1 MKQAQL
7 SGSPRVNVGKKDAKA
22 LRNAERVP
30 CVLYGAGE
38 QTHFHVKQ
46 IDIQK
51 IIFSPDVYQVEIDI
65 EGKKT
70 MGIIQELQQH
80 PVTDKIVHVDFLEL
94 VAGKQIKVGLPVR
107 LEGTALGVINGGRL
121 LQVFRRL
128 SCLGLPK
135 DLPEAISL
143 DVSKLRIGNSIR
155 ISCIQIPGVTILD
168 PANAVVVSVKM
179 ARNAVEEEE
188 EEEEEEEGEEGAE
201 GAEGAEAAATEEK
214 TEG

>member
-1 MKQAQL
+1 MKKAQL
-7 SGSPRVNVGKKDAKA
+7 SGSSRTNVGKKDAAA
-22 LRNAERVP
+22 LRNADRVP
-30 CVLYGAGE
+30 CVLYGSGK
-38 QTHFHVKQ
+38 QLHFHVKQ

-65 EGKKT
+65 EGEKS

-155 ISCIQIPGVTILD
+155 ISSVQIPGVTILD
-168 PANAVVVSVKM
+168 PSNAVVVSVKM

-188 EEEEEEEGEEGAE
+188 EEEEEGAE
-201 GAEGAEAAATEEK
+201 GAEGAE
-214 TEG
+214 GGNVSNSF

>member
-51 IIFSPDVYQVEIDI
+51 IIFSPDVFQVEIELD
-65 EGKKT
+65 GKKT
-70 MGIIQELQQH
+70 FAIIQELQQH
-80 PVTDKIVHVDFLEL
+80 PVTEKIVHVDFLEII
-94 VAGKQIKVGLPVR
+94 ADKPIKIGLPVR
-107 LEGTALGVINGGRL
+107 ITGSSIGVMNGGRL

-128 SCLGLPK
+128 SCLGLAK

-143 DVSKLRIGNSIR
+143 DISKLRIGHSIRVNSIN
-155 ISCIQIPGVTILD
+155 IPGVTILD
-168 PANAVVVSVKM
+168 PENAVVVSVKM
-179 ARNAVEEEE
+179 ARNAVDDEEEE
-188 EEEEEEEGEEGAE
+188 EEEEEEETTEGATE
-201 GAEGAEAAATEEK
+201 GENKEETAEA
-214 TEG
+214 

>member
-1 MKQAQL
+1 
-7 SGSPRVNVGKKDAKA
+7 
-22 LRNAERVP
+22 
-30 CVLYGAGE
+30 
-38 QTHFHVKQ
+38 
-46 IDIQK
+46 
-51 IIFSPDVYQVEIDI
+51 
-65 EGKKT
+65 
-70 MGIIQELQQH
+70 MGIIQEIQQH

-135 DLPEAISL
+135 DLPEAISI

-155 ISCIQIPGVTILD
+155 ISSIQLPGVTILD

-179 ARNAVEEEE
+179 ARNAIEEEE
-188 EEEEEEEGEEGAE
+188 EEEEEEEGAE
-201 GAEGAEAAATEEK
+201 GAEGAEAKEGAEAPASEEK
-214 TEG
+214 AEG

>member
-51 IIFSPDVYQVEIDI
+51 IIFSPDVFQVEIELD
-65 EGKKT
+65 GKKT
-70 MGIIQELQQH
+70 FAIIQELQQH
-80 PVTDKIVHVDFLEL
+80 PVTEKIVHVDFLEII
-94 VAGKQIKVGLPVR
+94 ADKPIKIGLPVR
-107 LEGTALGVINGGRL
+107 ITGSSIGVMNGGRL

-128 SCLGLPK
+128 SCLGLAK

-143 DVSKLRIGNSIR
+143 DISKLRIGHSIRVNSIN
-155 ISCIQIPGVTILD
+155 IPGVTILD
-168 PANAVVVSVKM
+168 PENAVVVSVKM
-179 ARNAVEEEE
+179 ARNAVDDDEEEE
-188 EEEEEEEGEEGAE
+188 EEEEETTEGATEGENKEE
-201 GAEGAEAAATEEK
+201 TAEA
-214 TEG
+214 